1 MSIATSSIRRCSLLA
16 AIACG
21 VLLFNAPFN
30 GAWAYEG
37 KGAPGPSG
45 PTSHSGESPALT
57 PEFLNYDV
65 ANCENPR
72 EPKPKRKL
80 HIRTRHSC
88 GWQAD
93 QNDLTGVDRR
103 VFIENCER
111 QPPM

>member
-1 MSIATSSIRRCSLLA
+1 LLA

-30 GAWAYEG
+30 GAWAFNGYG
-37 KGAPGPSG
+37 TSKSAPTGGPGPSG
-45 PTSHSGESPALT
+45 QPPAET
-57 PEFLNYDV
+57 PEFLNCDTADCGNPNY
-65 ANCENPR
+65 PR

-93 QNDLTGVDRR
+93 QNGLTGVDRG
-103 VFIENCER
+103 VFIEKCEH